1 MQEGNLVTWDLTT
14 NETTIL
20 VSHDLLSSVSL
31 GAVFKGFSPD
41 TSLLLF
47 AYEVSS
53 VWRHSFTARYVIF
66 DSLTEISY
74 DVVSRDGSETLQ
86 YCDWVENGKKENI
99 LVYVS
104 NNNLYWRPGNSVSQ
118 PDQDIA
124 VTSDGEKDNV
134 FNGIPDWVYE
144 EEVLGVNFAHYI
156 NDVGDLIAFAQF
168 NDTLV
173 KDFRYPF
180 YGDQNVS
187 AIVVAY
193 KYV

>member
-1 MQEGNLVTWDLTT
+1 M
-14 NETTIL
+14 
-20 VSHDLLSSVSL
+20 
-31 GAVFKGFSPD
+31 GFSPS

-47 AYEVSS
+47 AYDVSS
-53 VWRHSFTARYVIF
+53 VWRHSFTAKYVIF
-66 DSLTEISY
+66 DSITETSSDVISM
-74 DVVSRDGSETLQ
+74 DGSETLQ
-86 YCDWVENGKKENI
+86 YCDWVENGKDENI

-104 NNNLYWRPGNSVSQ
+104 NNNLYWRPANSTK

-156 NDVGDLIAFAQF
+156 NDVGDLMAFAQF

-187 AIVVAY
+187 PDN
-193 KYV
+193 YVKVWS

>member
-20 VSHDLLSSVSL
+20 VSHDLLSSVSP

-47 AYEVSS
+47 AYEISS

-66 DSLTEISY
+66 NSLTETSY

-156 NDVGDLIAFAQF
+156 NDVGDLMAFAQF

>member
-20 VSHDLLSSVSL
+20 VSHDLLSSVSP

-47 AYEVSS
+47 AYEVSP

-66 DSLTEISY
+66 DSLTETSY

>member
-20 VSHDLLSSVSL
+20 VPKDLLASVSP
-31 GAVFKGFSPD
+31 GAVFMGFSPSA
-41 TSLLLF
+41 SLLLF

-66 DSLTEISY
+66 DSITETSFDVIS
-74 DVVSRDGSETLQ
+74 SDGSETLQ
-86 YCDWVENGKKENI
+86 YCDWVDNEKDENI

-104 NNNLYWRPGNSVSQ
+104 NNNLYWRPADSISKS
-118 PDQDIA
+118 DQDVA
-124 VTSDGEKDNV
+124 VTTDGEKDNV

-156 NDVGDLIAFAQF
+156 NDAANLIAFAQF

-187 AIVVAY
+187 PTVKALRC
-193 KYV
+193 

>member
-14 NETTIL
+14 QETTIL
-20 VSHDLLSSVSL
+20 VSHDLLSSVSP

-47 AYEVSS
+47 AYDVSP
-53 VWRHSFTARYVIF
+53 VWRHSFTAKYVIF
-66 DSLTEISY
+66 DSNTETSY
-74 DVVSRDGSETLQ
+74 DVISRDGSETLQ
-86 YCDWVENGKKENI
+86 YCDWVENEKDENI

-124 VTSDGEKDNV
+124 VTSDGEVDNV

-156 NDVGDLIAFAQF
+156 NDVGDLMAFAQF

-187 AIVVAY
+187 TIISIL
-193 KYV
+193 

>member
-20 VSHDLLSSVSL
+20 VSHDLLSSVSP

-66 DSLTEISY
+66 DSLTETSY

-104 NNNLYWRPGNSVSQ
+104 NNNLYWRPGNSVSK

>member
-20 VSHDLLSSVSL
+20 VSHDLLSSVSP

-47 AYEVSS
+47 AYEISS

-66 DSLTEISY
+66 DSLTETSY

>member
-1 MQEGNLVTWDLTT
+1 MVTWDLTT
-14 NETTIL
+14 NQTTVL
-20 VSHDLLSSVSL
+20 VSHDLLSSVSP
-31 GAVFKGFSPD
+31 GAVFMGFSPS

-47 AYEVSS
+47 AYDVSS
-53 VWRHSFTARYVIF
+53 VWRHSFTAKYVIF
-66 DSLTEISY
+66 DSTTETSY
-74 DVVSRDGSETLQ
+74 DVISRDGSDSLQ
-86 YCDWVENGKKENI
+86 YCDWVENEKEENI

-104 NNNLYWRPGNSVSQ
+104 GNNLYWRPADSIST
-118 PDQDIA
+118 PDQDVA
-124 VTSDGEKDNV
+124 VTSDGETDNV

-156 NDVGDLIAFAQF
+156 NDVGDLMAFAQF

-187 AIVVAY
+187 PDN
-193 KYV
+193 YVKVRS

>member
-20 VSHDLLSSVSL
+20 VSHDLLSSVSP

-47 AYEVSS
+47 AYEISS

-66 DSLTEISY
+66 DSLTETSY

-124 VTSDGEKDNV
+124 ATSDGEKDNV

-156 NDVGDLIAFAQF
+156 NDVGDLMAFAQF

>member
-20 VSHDLLSSVSL
+20 VSHDLLSSVSP

-66 DSLTEISY
+66 DSLTETSY

>member
-20 VSHDLLSSVSL
+20 VSHDLLSSVSP

-47 AYEVSS
+47 AYEVSP

-66 DSLTEISY
+66 DSLTETSY

-156 NDVGDLIAFAQF
+156 NDVGDLMAFAQF

-193 KYV
+193 K

>member
-20 VSHDLLSSVSL
+20 VSHDLLSSVSP

-47 AYEVSS
+47 AYEVSP

-66 DSLTEISY
+66 DSLTETSY

-156 NDVGDLIAFAQF
+156 NDVGDLMAFAQF

-187 AIVVAY
+187 AIVVAF

>member
-20 VSHDLLSSVSL
+20 VSHDLLSSVSP

-47 AYEVSS
+47 AYEISS

-66 DSLTEISY
+66 DSLTETSY

-156 NDVGDLIAFAQF
+156 NDVGDLMAFAQF